1 MKLGTT
7 ELLLILLVV
16 IIIFGPKQIPKLAK
30 MLGKTTKAFKEGV
43 DSAEEDDEDKK
54 PAEKA
59 KKTEDD
65 DAE

>member
-43 DSAEEDDEDKK
+43 DSAEEDDEDEKPVKK
-54 PAEKA
+54 AA
-59 KKTEDD
+59 KTEDD